1 MAEQSANDIF
11 NRLEDVLAIAK
22 QKGADFAEVALSE
35 STGLSADVRMGEV
48 EKVEEGKG
56 HSMALRVFVDEKAFA
71 MSLSMDG
78 SRADIEK
85 SIEDALTVA
94 RHSTANPNILPA
106 DPSLL
111 ARSFQDFDMVDKGA
125 APSIDDLVAQAM
137 AVEEEGRKNSLVT
150 NSDGASASWG
160 RSRSFLVISNGFAG
174 SLSRT
179 GGGFSASFVA
189 EKNGQMETGGYG
201 TWAQHC
207 EDMET
212 PAEVGEKA
220 AERTVAKLGA
230 VKPATAAVPVVFHP
244 DVSAGLMDHFIEATH
259 GTMIMYKRS
268 FLVDSM
274 GQQIFPS
281 DITITD
287 DPLLS
292 RGPGSR
298 SYDTEGLATSK
309 RNMVEN
315 GVLKHWFLDM
325 EAARVLGLP
334 PQGNAMGRSDMK
346 PLAGASNLMV
356 APGVVTPEELM
367 QDIKQGLFVTGVMS
381 QGVNTLT
388 GDYSRAANGFW
399 IENGKIAYPVSQLAI
414 VGNLKDMFMNV
425 RVANDV
431 ADIDKRRSRIVVPT
445 LRIDGM
451 TVAGK

>member
-160 RSRSFLVISNGFAG
+160 RS
-174 SLSRT
+174 
-179 GGGFSASFVA
+179 
-189 EKNGQMETGGYG
+189 METGGYG